1 MKEYSTGSLTTY
13 DIQNQEDE
21 PLKFSSATITTKASI
36 KCSLTWC
43 CTSGLRLNVLG
54 CIYFQTDANRPG

>member
-21 PLKFSSATITTKASI
+21 LLKFSSATITTKAMQLDMVLYRWFMI
-36 KCSLTWC
+36 KCSGVHLFP
-43 CTSGLRLNVLG
+43 N
-54 CIYFQTDANRPG
+54 

>member
-21 PLKFSSATITTKASI
+21 LLKFSSATVTTKAII

-43 CTSGLRLNVLG
+43 CTSGL
-54 CIYFQTDANRPG
+54 